1 MRSFREL
8 ASCGLICE
16 GSEPGHGDG
25 WGIVTWEGG
34 KPVYL
39 GREPRDAFTD
49 PAFEAACGKG
59 DSMKLSSPIIA
70 HLRKASIGLKVREN
84 THPFVVGDWAF
95 AHNGTIRR
103 LKLRY
108 TTDSQWFFESIISDY
123 EENGKDLVSAITKN
137 VKLVREVYPY
147 SSMTFLMSNG
157 KRFYAFRD
165 AAENAEYYGMYFALT
180 DMGIVLCQEKFCKES
195 WQELENGSLLT
206 VDCGN
211 LSFEIQSILPELKP
225 KAV

>member
-1 MRSFREL
+1 M
-8 ASCGLICE
+8 ICE

-25 WGIVTWEGG
+25 WGILTWRDGR
-34 KPVYL
+34 PVYL

-49 PAFEAACGKG
+49 PAFEEACAKG
-59 DSMKLSSPIIA
+59 DSMELTSPLIA
-70 HLRKASIGLKVREN
+70 HLRKASIGLKIKEN
-84 THPFVVGDWAF
+84 THPFIVDDWAF

-108 TTDSQWFFESIISDY
+108 TTDSQWFFESIISEY
-123 EENGKDLVSAITKN
+123 WKNGKDLVLALKKY

-157 KRFYAFRD
+157 RQFYAYRD
-165 AAENAEYYGMYFALT
+165 APENKEYYGMYFALT
-180 DMGIVLCQEKFCKES
+180 DHGMVLCQEKFYEES
-195 WQELENGSLLT
+195 WQELENGSLLS
-206 VDCGN
+206 VESAN
-211 LSFEIQSILPELKP
+211 LSFDIQPILPSLKP